1 MCLLYFSAYRERKER
16 RKGDG
21 GEKKGREKE
30 ELEERERKVLGKVG
44 IEGGSK

>member
-1 MCLLYFSAYRERKER
+1 MAGKRRRNGEKREEQ
-16 RKGDG
+16 
-21 GEKKGREKE
+21 EKKGEKE